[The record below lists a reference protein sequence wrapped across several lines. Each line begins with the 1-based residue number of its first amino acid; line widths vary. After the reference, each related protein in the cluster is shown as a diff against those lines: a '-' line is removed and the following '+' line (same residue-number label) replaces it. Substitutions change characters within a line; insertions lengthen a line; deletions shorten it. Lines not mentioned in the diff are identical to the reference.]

1 LAVPDAELVVV
12 ALRGMPTLRKAEGKH
27 IMVVQV
33 EEIKRAVAPMV
44 ASMATVASFD
54 FRVNC
59 IVAFILSNMTAS

>member
-33 EEIKRAVAPMV
+33 EEIKRAVAPMWWRQWQQWLRLIFGSI
-44 ASMATVASFD
+44 ASWRLF
-54 FRVNC
+54 C
-59 IVAFILSNMTAS
+59 QI